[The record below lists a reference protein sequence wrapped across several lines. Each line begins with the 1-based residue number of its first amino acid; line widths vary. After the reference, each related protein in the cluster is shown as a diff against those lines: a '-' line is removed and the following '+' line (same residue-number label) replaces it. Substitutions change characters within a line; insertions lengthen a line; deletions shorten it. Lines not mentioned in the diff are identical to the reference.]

1 MSRNGEPK
9 KTKTSYPL
17 DFNSS
22 LSLMWHL
29 GKELMLKKIS
39 SQREHH
45 MAEPHALSCEVSAWW
60 L

>member
-1 MSRNGEPK
+1 MSKNGEPK

-45 MAEPHALSCEVSAWW
+45 MAEPHVLSRELFA
-60 L
+60 